1 MIHVPAETLQ
11 HAMRHLLGKPGLEV
25 IAVEIMPYKPDDGK
39 LDFGVRHGDRFL
51 SLMGMDAY
59 GDFEALTTAGIAAVD
74 GVLLGFNVTIPF
86 SMRLLE
92 AVQKAQGN
100 VSLEETK
107 INGYDYLRVSMST
120 PDGPVILDGDWADVD
135 DL

>member
-59 GDFEALTTAGIAAVD
+59 GDFEALTTVGIASENDVR
-74 GVLLGFNVTIPF
+74 LGFNVTIPF
-86 SMRLLE
+86 SMRWRE
-92 AVQKAQGN
+92 DVQKAQGN

-120 PDGPVILDGDWADVD
+120 PDGLVTQDGDWADVD

>member
-1 MIHVPAETLQ
+1 MIQVPAEMLQ
-11 HAMRHLLGKPGLEV
+11 HAMRHLLGQPGLEV
-25 IAVEIMPYKPDDGK
+25 IAVETMPYKPDDGK
-39 LDFGVRHGDRFL
+39 PDFGVRHGDSFL

-59 GDFEALTTAGIAAVD
+59 GDFEALTTVGIASEDV
-74 GVLLGFNVTIPF
+74 VRLGFNVTIPF

-107 INGYDYLRVSMST
+107 INEYDYLRVSMST
-120 PDGPVILDGDWADVD
+120 PDGPVTLDGDWADVD

>member
-11 HAMRHLLGKPGLEV
+11 HAMRHLLGQSGLEV
-25 IAVEIMPYKPDDGK
+25 IAVETMPYKPDDGK
-39 LDFGVRHGDRFL
+39 PNFGLRHGDRFL

-59 GDFEALTTAGIAAVD
+59 GDFEALTTVGIASEDV
-74 GVLLGFNVTIPF
+74 VRLGFNVTIPF

-107 INGYDYLRVSMST
+107 INEYDYLRVSMST
-120 PDGPVILDGDWADVD
+120 PDGPVTLDGD
-135 DL
+135 